1 MVVKISVNS
10 LSFKNEF
17 SEGRMDL
24 LAIVE
29 CARSPPRHALHP
41 TLLRFSPPPHP
52 TLTATFCCRKVY
64 EMRADGISPDVRHFA
79 STDDE
84 YLEELRQACTRRG
97 LRID

>member
-1 MVVKISVNS
+1 MSSRKGGWTCWPSS
-10 LSFKNEF
+10 S
-17 SEGRMDL
+17 
-24 LAIVE
+24 AH
-29 CARSPPRHALHP
+29 AAPPRHALHP

>member
-29 CARSPPRHALHP
+29 CAPHASQALGES
-41 TLLRFSPPPHP
+41 LRTSSPPPHP
-52 TLTATFCCRKVY
+52 TLSSLSAGRRKCY